1 LPPDRRAE
9 VRSSE
14 TPYRD
19 ESHVMITVDNLTF
32 TYPRSDSPAVRG
44 LRFHIEA
51 GEVFG
56 FLGPSGAGKTTTQN
70 VLIGLLRE
78 YEGRIEVMGRELKTW
93 RSDYYEHIGV
103 SFEFPNH
110 YLKLTA
116 RENLEY
122 FRSLY
127 RNSVEDPL
135 HLLTMVGLEDAADM
149 RVAEFSKGMKNRLN
163 FARSMIHRPKLW
175 FLDEPTTGLDP
186 INARRIRQIVE
197 QRQQEGTTTFLTT
210 HDMVTADELCDRVAF
225 IADGELE
232 VVDSPLALKR
242 QYGTRSVRVEIA
254 SEGESRIRE
263 FPLDGLGTNREFLA
277 LIREHPIESIHSQ
290 ETTLESVFI
299 QVTGRSLS

>member
-1 LPPDRRAE
+1 MRRE
-9 VRSSE
+9 Q
-14 TPYRD
+14 
-19 ESHVMITVDNLTF
+19 VMVTVDNLTF
-32 TYPRSDSPAVRG
+32 TYPRSDSPAVWG
-44 LRFHIEA
+44 LQFHIEP
-51 GEVFG
+51 GEIFG

-70 VLIGLLRE
+70 VLIGLLKD

-93 RSDYYEHIGV
+93 QSDYYEHIGV

-116 RENLEY
+116 RENLDY

-127 RNSVEDPL
+127 RNEVEDPL
-135 HLLTMVGLEDAADM
+135 HLLTMVGLADAADM

-186 INARRIRQIVE
+186 INARRIREIVK

-210 HDMVTADELCDRVAF
+210 HDMVTADELCDRVAL
-225 IADGELE
+225 IADGQLE
-232 VVDSPLALKR
+232 VVDSPLALRR

-254 SEGESRIRE
+254 AEGGPGVHE
-263 FPLDGLGTNREFLA
+263 FPLDGLGTNREFLTV
-277 LIREHPIESIHSQ
+277 IRDHPIESIHSQ

>member
-1 LPPDRRAE
+1 M
-9 VRSSE
+9 V
-14 TPYRD
+14 
-19 ESHVMITVDNLTF
+19 TVENLTF
-32 TYPRSDSPAVRG
+32 TYPRSEKPAVRG
-44 LRFHIEA
+44 LQFHIEP
-51 GEVFG
+51 GEIFG

-70 VLIGLLRE
+70 VLIGLLKK

-93 RSDYYEHIGV
+93 QSDYYEHIGV

-127 RNSVEDPL
+127 RNDVEDPL
-135 HLLTMVGLEDAADM
+135 HLLTMVGLEEAVDV
-149 RVAEFSKGMKNRLN
+149 RVADFSKGMKNRLN

-186 INARRIRQIVE
+186 INARRIRRIVK
-197 QRQQEGTTTFLTT
+197 QRQQAGTTTFLTT
-210 HDMVTADELCDRVAF
+210 HDMVTADELCDRVAL
-225 IADGELE
+225 IADGQLE
-232 VVDSPLALKR
+232 VVDSPSALKR

-254 SEGESRIRE
+254 ADGGPRIHE
-263 FPLDGLGTNREFLA
+263 FQLEGLGTNREFLA
-277 LIREHPIESIHSQ
+277 VIRDHPVESIHSQ